1 MVDGKRRVGR
11 RVGEEGPLA
20 RARGEIDE
28 EATRWD
34 SPVRARENSRTR
46 ACTNEAARGRNEIT
60 KLVGESYLHFRC
72 NKPILDLPLRLL
84 LPSVSISPLVPSL
97 LHLFREDTVRPGCK
111 QPFPNWTAF
120 RRGGPSFSLFLPL
133 SLSVFLSLYVYALPE
148 FSLARYSVVTESP
161 RYAAYLYT
169 SNTDT
174 RAAPRS

>member
-1 MVDGKRRVGR
+1 MKRQRVGALR
-11 RVGEEGPLA
+11 YA
-20 RARGEIDE
+20 RAREL
-28 EATRWD
+28 AY
-34 SPVRARENSRTR
+34 SRAYKRGG
-46 ACTNEAARGRNEIT
+46 ARRNEIT